1 MTQSITEH
9 VAEPDADLLRRAR
22 SGERGALRDLL
33 EQIQPLVRRWALAR
47 TGDPADADDLV
58 QQVLVTVVRRIGSF
72 RGDARFTSWLYRVV
86 ANAEVDRRRRA
97 RRAEGKE
104 EEREML
110 QRAIATAAGP
120 ADTLD
125 RDRLIARVGA
135 CFLALGGRQREVFE
149 LCELEGRDSVE
160 VGELLG
166 VAPST
171 VRVTLLRARRAV
183 REEILRT
190 DPELVEAFLE

>member
-1 MTQSITEH
+1 MTEH
-9 VAEPDADLLRRAR
+9 VDEPPADLLRRAR

-58 QQVLVTVVRRIGSF
+58 QQVLVTVVRRMGSF

-86 ANAEVDRRRRA
+86 ANADVDRRRRA
-97 RRAEGKE
+97 RSTEGTEEGKE
-104 EEREML
+104 ML
-110 QRAIATAAGP
+110 PRAIATVARPG
-120 ADTLD
+120 DTLD
-125 RDRLIARVGA
+125 RDRLLARVGA

-166 VAPST
+166 MAPST
-171 VRVTLLRARRAV
+171 VRVVLLRARRAV